1 MTSTRQELEID
12 RPAYLADHRLP
23 DLGEGAQSVLPA
35 TEALQHLAAACQSDS
50 PEADVSVC
58 SHAKFL
64 RFLPTDQ
71 PPRVRIEL
79 EYRAEGC
86 VAKLMSR
93 RPAGRSGLSRMME
106 HMRVQFGETPG
117 AQDAEEDLDALDAC
131 GLPGVGL
138 RLDAARAYADLV
150 PFGPAFHNLT
160 GEIHLSP
167 AGAFSAIRTPEFSA
181 PAEPLGSPFAL
192 DAAFHLACVWV
203 QHVHGVLTFPVGF
216 SGRRVLRPIAPGQKV
231 FCRIW
236 PKGQGAEGLRFDLCL
251 LDALGRTCETVSALV
266 MQDLFS
272 GKVAVPEWVRMGRSG
287 QEGLDRFFRAAGLRG
302 MLWPLDAAAPY
313 VENLALTATER
324 NRLSSMGSKR
334 IRSFVGA
341 RLALKALARAHGV
354 RDHANRLE
362 TVEGDGVRPA
372 CPGFQHVAAAHDD
385 RLAVAVA
392 ADEPVGVDIERK
404 AESAKRT
411 ARLWLDEEERG
422 VLETATKA
430 DDGAWLRAWCAK
442 EAAAKALDLDSLAA
456 VFGRARI
463 VGTDPDGVDLCLDG
477 REVRAPCCEI
487 EGSTLCVL
495 KLTD

>member
-1 MTSTRQELEID
+1 MTPTRQELEID

-23 DLGEGAQSVLPA
+23 DLGGGAQCVLPA
-35 TEALQHLAAACQSDS
+35 TEALQVLAAACLGAS
-50 PEADVSVC
+50 PGVDTSVC

-64 RFLPTDQ
+64 RFLSTAQ
-71 PPRVRIEL
+71 PAHVQIEL
-79 EYRAEGC
+79 EDRAEGC
-86 VAKLMSR
+86 VARLMSR

-106 HMRVQFGETPG
+106 HMRVQFGEMPG
-117 AQDAEEDLDALDAC
+117 ALGEEKDFDGLDAC

-138 RLDAARAYADLV
+138 HLDAARAYADLV

-160 GEIHLSP
+160 AEIHLSP
-167 AGAFSAIRTPEFSA
+167 AGAFSAIRVPDFSA
-181 PAEPLGSPFAL
+181 PTEPLGSPFAL

-216 SGRRVLRPIAPGQKV
+216 AGRRVFRPIAPGQTV

-236 PKGQGAEGLRFDLCL
+236 PKGQGAEGHCFDLCL
-251 LDALGRTCETVSALV
+251 LDDLGRTCEIVSALM

-272 GKVAVPEWVRMGRSG
+272 GKVSVPEWVRKGRHG
-287 QEGLDRFFRAAGLRG
+287 QEKLDRFFRAADLRAVV
-302 MLWPLDAAAPY
+302 LPLDAVAPY
-313 VENLALTATER
+313 AENLALTDSER
-324 NRLSSMGSKR
+324 SRLTSMGSKR
-334 IRSFVGA
+334 SRSFVGA

-354 RDHANRLE
+354 RGRASRLE
-362 TVEGDGVRPA
+362 TVAGDGLRPA

-385 RLAVAVA
+385 RFAVAVG
-392 ADEPVGVDIERK
+392 ADGPVGVDIERK

-411 ARLWLDEEERG
+411 ARLWLDEEERALLDASAQDG
-422 VLETATKA
+422 
-430 DDGAWLRAWCAK
+430 DGAWLRAWCAK

-463 VGTDPDGVDLCLDG
+463 VGTDPEGVDLRLDG
-477 REVRAPCCEI
+477 REVRAPCIEF

-495 KLTD
+495 KLTN